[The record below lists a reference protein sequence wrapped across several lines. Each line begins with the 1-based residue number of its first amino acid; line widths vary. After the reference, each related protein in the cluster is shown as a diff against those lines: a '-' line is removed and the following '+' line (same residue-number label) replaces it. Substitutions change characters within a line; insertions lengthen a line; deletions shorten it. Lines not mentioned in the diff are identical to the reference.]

1 VWAARAAAALNGVVY
16 SVGCAPTLRR
26 NRRPAAAASAAAG
39 RRTGLADPPED
50 WPAASPRDAAAVT
63 PREPILARDGF
74 KSDSDVFYDWNLS
87 ERTLRCIVS

>member
-1 VWAARAAAALNGVVY
+1 VDSVTWRAARQSWLCAKQATVAVGGSGAPD
-16 SVGCAPTLRR
+16 SV
-26 NRRPAAAASAAAG
+26 
-39 RRTGLADPPED
+39 RTGLADPPED